1 MLETLRTA
9 WSKHDGSVGL
19 SVCLHQGGPRWIDAF
34 SDGRVR
40 GRVSGAQDPW
50 RTVDVARLDAVLEDL
65 TELKPGPLGSA
76 YTVQVFSDAGDW
88 EVHTDDAA
96 GVAGKLERLLSP
108 VAETVITRLRRFV
121 RPLLLPVWMLPAGLF
136 LVAGL
141 SGDGVLM
148 AVFGGIGLAFAL
160 AAAAATALVFKLR

>member
-1 MLETLRTA
+1 MLEALRTA

-50 RTVDVARLDAVLEDL
+50 RTVDVALLDAVLEDL
-65 TELKPGPLGSA
+65 TELKPGAFGSA

-141 SGDGVLM
+141 SGAGALM
-148 AVFGGIGLAFAL
+148 AVF
-160 AAAAATALVFKLR
+160 